1 MMAFQRN
8 FVVSILNH
16 ENKIVREEAGDYNR
30 VARVAFDSEYKIRIQ
45 NKTRRRAYARV
56 EIDGMEVSPGRRFV
70 LGPKESVDLERFI
83 LDGDLSAGRRFKFMS
98 LEKGAATG
106 EIQDPTSLENGKIK
120 VTFEPEI
127 EPPSIKYSHNG
138 GQSILR
144 GRGMPQTY
152 GASSGGN
159 YPMMGTTQAFYTSSN
174 QGSPGVD
181 TGHVSTN
188 NYVAPQGSD
197 TLERA
202 IEPQTVSELGAT
214 AEGSVSDQKFTDS
227 HEFFFT
233 ETPVEIV
240 IMLKGPKPL
249 PKTDWTL
256 RQKITGPEVIFKGMY
271 LDGIKDA
278 KLTKAGLVITIPE
291 VNLE

>member
-16 ENKIVREEAGDYNR
+16 ENKVVREEAGDFNR
-30 VARVAFDSEYKIRIQ
+30 VARVPFDQEYKIRIQ

-70 LGPKESVDLERFI
+70 LGPKESVDLERFV
-83 LDGDLSAGRRFKFMS
+83 LDGDLSTGKRFKFMS

-127 EPPSIKYSHNG
+127 EPPTLKYSHNG

-144 GRGMPQTY
+144 GRGMPETY
-152 GASSGGN
+152 GSASPN
-159 YPMMGTTQAFYTSSN
+159 NNTTQAFYSST
-174 QGSPGVD
+174 GGTPGVE
-181 TGHVSTN
+181 TAHVSTN
-188 NYVAPQGSD
+188 CMVPQGFD

-202 IEPQTVSELGAT
+202 IEPQAVSELGAT
-214 AEGSVSDQKFTDS
+214 VEGSVSDQKFTDS

-233 ETPVEIV
+233 ENPVEIV

-249 PKTDWTL
+249 PKADWTL
-256 RQKITGPEVIFKGMY
+256 RQKITGPEVIFKGIY

>member
-16 ENKIVREEAGDYNR
+16 ENKVVREEAGDFNR
-30 VARVAFDSEYKIRIQ
+30 VARVSFDSEYKIRIQ
-45 NKTRRRAYARV
+45 NKTNRRAYARV

-70 LGPKESVDLERFI
+70 LGPKEVVDLERFI
-83 LDGDLSAGRRFKFMS
+83 LDGDLTTGKRFKFMS

-106 EIQDPTSLENGKIK
+106 EIQDPTSAENGKIK

-127 EPPSIKYSHNG
+127 APPSLKHSWGG
-138 GQSILR
+138 GQSVLR

-152 GASSGGN
+152 GSASAGN
-159 YPMMGTTQAFYTSSN
+159 QNNGTTQAFYANS
-174 QGSPGVD
+174 GSPGVD
-181 TGHVSTN
+181 TGQVST
-188 NYVAPQGSD
+188 NYVAPQGFD

-202 IEPQTVSELGAT
+202 IEPQVVSELGAT

-256 RQKITGPEVIFKGMY
+256 RQRVTGPEVIFKGMY
-271 LDGIKDA
+271 LDGIKEA
-278 KLTKAGLVITIPE
+278 KITKAGLVITIPE

>member
-16 ENKIVREEAGDYNR
+16 ENKVVREEAGDFNR
-30 VARVAFDSEYKIRIQ
+30 VARVPFDQEYKIRIQ

-83 LDGDLSAGRRFKFMS
+83 LDGDLSTGKRFKFMS

-127 EPPSIKYSHNG
+127 EPPTLKYSHNG

-144 GRGMPQTY
+144 GRGMPETY
-152 GASSGGN
+152 GSASSN
-159 YPMMGTTQAFYTSSN
+159 NNTTQAFYSST
-174 QGSPGVD
+174 GGTPGVE
-181 TGHVSTN
+181 TAHVSTN
-188 NYVAPQGSD
+188 CVVPQGFD
-197 TLERA
+197 TLERS
-202 IEPQTVSELGAT
+202 IEPQAVSELGAT

-233 ETPVEIV
+233 ENPVEIV

-249 PKTDWTL
+249 PKADWTL
-256 RQKITGPEVIFKGMY
+256 RQKITGPEVIFKGIY